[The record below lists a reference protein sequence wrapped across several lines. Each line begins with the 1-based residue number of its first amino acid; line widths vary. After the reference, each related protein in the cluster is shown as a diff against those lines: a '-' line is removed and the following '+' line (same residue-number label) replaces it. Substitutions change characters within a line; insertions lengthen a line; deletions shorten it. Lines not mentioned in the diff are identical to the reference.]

1 MNVWTGTAMLVIA
14 FLLIWAGRP
23 NKGGESPSFLRFHAA
38 MVLYPPL
45 ILVFLTFGVAAI
57 LSSLLAK

>member
-1 MNVWTGTAMLVIA
+1 MNVWTGTAMLITA

-23 NKGGESPSFLRFHAA
+23 SRGGESPSFLRFEAA

-45 ILVFLTFGVAAI
+45 ILVFFTFGVAAI
-57 LSSLLAK
+57 VFSLLAK